1 MESLGLSKEQKKMV
15 ITLLMGAVLVVLN
28 QTLLSPALPSIM
40 ANLNVD
46 ATTVQWLTSAY
57 ALVEAIIIPLAAWF
71 MGRFSTR
78 VLFVGAM
85 SLFAMGSLVAAIAPA
100 FAFILLGRIMQ
111 AMATGVMMAMVI
123 SLILLSFPRE
133 SRGAAMGIVGL
144 VIGFAPAIGPTV
156 GGLLVD
162 LIGWRALFCVVVVLS
177 VVVILLALRSL
188 ENYEG
193 FPRSRFDVISVIFST
208 LGLAPLLYGL
218 SSFASSD
225 HIEVCIGLIVFGLIF
240 LALFAHR
247 QFSIDEPLLR
257 LEIMKSRRYR
267 TGAVTVMFLQATMIG
282 LGVLMPLYIQN
293 VLGYSATISGLIT
306 LPGAVLGALAG
317 LWAGK
322 MFDRH
327 GVRMITILGAIVGF
341 LSGIGMVL
349 YGVSSPVW
357 LVILANV
364 LNGVSLQFLTTPIN
378 TWGVNSL
385 DNDLVQHATSVTNTV
400 NQVGG
405 SLGTALIMSFSA
417 VGSSLAVGK
426 EGVDLIFAGYHMSF
440 GVVAVLMTI
449 VLILVVCFVR
459 NRKSDP
465 VPNAGAPAQKKEGSY
480 CVAEVM
486 NSNPLTIPV
495 NATMNEATQVLSD
508 NDASGAILV
517 DDESHVCGFI
527 SNSDILRFFSDETSV
542 ISGGNGIT
550 VVRYLDNEDI
560 RKRVARMSQISALK
574 VATKNVVGIQPNASF
589 EEACNMLAEKRL
601 KQLPV
606 IEDGKLVGTLHRH
619 DLMDFLSDVMKDEVV
634 QDYIAKEAQQ
644 AKQTQQQ

>member
-1 MESLGLSKEQKKMV
+1 
-15 ITLLMGAVLVVLN
+15 
-28 QTLLSPALPSIM
+28 
-40 ANLNVD
+40 
-46 ATTVQWLTSAY
+46 
-57 ALVEAIIIPLAAWF
+57 
-71 MGRFSTR
+71 
-78 VLFVGAM
+78 
-85 SLFAMGSLVAAIAPA
+85 
-100 FAFILLGRIMQ
+100 
-111 AMATGVMMAMVI
+111 
-123 SLILLSFPRE
+123 
-133 SRGAAMGIVGL
+133 
-144 VIGFAPAIGPTV
+144 
-156 GGLLVD
+156 
-162 LIGWRALFCVVVVLS
+162 
-177 VVVILLALRSL
+177 
-188 ENYEG
+188 
-193 FPRSRFDVISVIFST
+193 
-208 LGLAPLLYGL
+208 
-218 SSFASSD
+218 
-225 HIEVCIGLIVFGLIF
+225 
-240 LALFAHR
+240 
-247 QFSIDEPLLR
+247 
-257 LEIMKSRRYR
+257 
-267 TGAVTVMFLQATMIG
+267 
-282 LGVLMPLYIQN
+282 
-293 VLGYSATISGLIT
+293 
-306 LPGAVLGALAG
+306 
-317 LWAGK
+317 
-322 MFDRH
+322 
-327 GVRMITILGAIVGF
+327 
-341 LSGIGMVL
+341 
-349 YGVSSPVW
+349 
-357 LVILANV
+357 
-364 LNGVSLQFLTTPIN
+364 
-378 TWGVNSL
+378 
-385 DNDLVQHATSVTNTV
+385 
-400 NQVGG
+400 
-405 SLGTALIMSFSA
+405 
-417 VGSSLAVGK
+417 
-426 EGVDLIFAGYHMSF
+426 MSF

>member
-1 MESLGLSKEQKKMV
+1 MV

-40 ANLNVD
+40 EHLNVD

-57 ALVEAIIIPLAAWF
+57 ALVEAIVIPLAAWF

-78 VLFVGAM
+78 FLFIGAM
-85 SLFAMGSLVAAIAPA
+85 SLFACGSLVAAIAPM
-100 FAFILLGRIMQ
+100 FAFILLGRILQ

-162 LIGWRALFCVVVVLS
+162 LIGWRALFCVVVALS
-177 VVVILLALRSL
+177 VLVILLAARTL
-188 ENYEG
+188 ENYDG
-193 FPRSRFDVISVIFST
+193 FPRSRFDVVSVIFST

-225 HIEVCIGLIVFGLIF
+225 HAEVCVGLIIFGLIF

-267 TGAVTVMFLQATMIG
+267 TGAVTIMFLQATMIG

-293 VLGYSATISGLIT
+293 VLGFSATISGLVT

-317 LWAGK
+317 LYAGK
-322 MFDRH
+322 VFDRH
-327 GVRMITILGAIVGF
+327 GVRVITVVGASLGF
-341 LSGIGMVL
+341 LSGIGMML
-349 YGVSSPVW
+349 YDVQSPLW
-357 LVILANV
+357 FVILANV
-364 LNGVSLQFLTTPIN
+364 VNGVSLQCLTTPIN

-385 DNDLVQHATSVTNTV
+385 NNDLVQHATSVTNTL

-417 VGSSLAVGK
+417 VGSSMAIGK

-440 GVVAVLMTI
+440 IVVAVLLTI
-449 VLILVVCFVR
+449 VLVLVLFFIR
-459 NRKSDP
+459 NRKSDS
-465 VPNAGAPAQKKEGSY
+465 VAQADAPAEQKEGTYLVS
-480 CVAEVM
+480 EVM
-486 NSNPLTIPV
+486 NSNPLTIPA
-495 NATMNEATQVLSD
+495 NATMSEATQILAD
-508 NDASGAILV
+508 NEASGAILV
-517 DDESHVCGFI
+517 DDNQKVCGFI
-527 SNSDILRFFSDETSV
+527 SNSDILRYFSDEMSIV
-542 ISGGNGIT
+542 SGGSGIM

-560 RKRVARMSQISALK
+560 RKRVARMSQISALN
-574 VATKNVVGIQPNASF
+574 VATKNVVGISPNASF

-606 IEDGKLVGTLHRH
+606 IKDGTLVGMVHRH
-619 DLMDFLSDVMKDEVV
+619 DLMDFLSDVMKDDVV
-634 QDYIAKEAQQ
+634 REYAAKAASEASSD
-644 AKQTQQQ
+644 AAALGKATQG

>member
-40 ANLNVD
+40 SHLNVD

-85 SLFAMGSLVAAIAPA
+85 SLFALGSLVAAIAPA

-144 VIGFAPAIGPTV
+144 VIGFAPAVGPTV

-162 LIGWRALFCVVVVLS
+162 LIGWRALFCVVVALS
-177 VVVILLALRSL
+177 VVVILLAIRSL

-225 HIEVCIGLIVFGLIF
+225 HIEVCIGLIIFGLVF

-322 MFDRH
+322 IFDRH

-357 LVILANV
+357 FVILANV

-385 DNDLVQHATSVTNTV
+385 DNELVQHATSVTNTV

-417 VGSSLAVGK
+417 VGSSLAAGK
-426 EGVDLIFAGYHMSF
+426 EGIDLIFAGYHMSF

-449 VLILVVCFVR
+449 VLILVVFFVR

-465 VPNAGAPAQKKEGSY
+465 VPNAGAPAEKKEGSC

-486 NSNPLTIPV
+486 NTHPVTIPA
-495 NATMNEATQVLSD
+495 NATMNEATQVLAD
-508 NDASGAILV
+508 NEASGAILV
-517 DDESHVCGFI
+517 DEKSHVCGFI
-527 SNSDILRFFSDETSV
+527 SNSDILRFFSDETNV
-542 ISGGNGIT
+542 ISGSNGIT
-550 VVRYLDNEDI
+550 VIRYLDNEDI

-574 VATKNVVGIQPNASF
+574 VATKNVVGIKPNASF
-589 EEACNMLAEKRL
+589 EEACNLLAEKRL

-634 QDYIAKEAQQ
+634 QDYIAQESQGQHA
-644 AKQTQQQ
+644 

>member
-1 MESLGLSKEQKKMV
+1 MESLGLSKQQKKMV

-40 ANLNVD
+40 AHLNVD

-57 ALVEAIIIPLAAWF
+57 ALVEAIVIPLAAWF

-78 VLFVGAM
+78 FLFIGAM
-85 SLFAMGSLVAAIAPA
+85 SLFACGSLVAATAPM
-100 FAFILLGRIMQ
+100 FAFILLGRILQ

-162 LIGWRALFCVVVVLS
+162 LIGWRALFCVVVALS
-177 VVVILLALRSL
+177 VLVVLLASRTL

-218 SSFASSD
+218 SSFASSN
-225 HIEVCIGLIVFGLIF
+225 HVEVCAGLIVFGLIF
-240 LALFAHR
+240 LGLFAHR

-257 LEIMKSRRYR
+257 LEVMKSRRYR

-293 VLGYSATISGLIT
+293 VLGYSATISGLVT

-317 LWAGK
+317 LYAGK
-322 MFDRH
+322 VFDRN
-327 GVRMITILGAIVGF
+327 GVRMITIIGASLGFI
-341 LSGIGMVL
+341 SGIGMVF
-349 YGVSSPVW
+349 YDIQSPLW
-357 LVILANV
+357 FVILANV
-364 LNGVSLQFLTTPIN
+364 INGVSLQFLTTPIN

-385 DNDLVQHATSVTNTV
+385 NNDLVQHATSVTNTL

-417 VGSSLAVGK
+417 VGSSMAVGK
-426 EGVDLIFAGYHMSF
+426 EGVELVFAGYHMSYI
-440 GVVAVLMTI
+440 VVAVLLTV
-449 VLILVVCFVR
+449 VLLLVLFCVR
-459 NRKSDP
+459 NRKGDP
-465 VPNAGAPAQKKEGSY
+465 APNTDAPAEKEEGTYRVS
-480 CVAEVM
+480 EVM
-486 NSNPLTIPV
+486 NSHPLTIPA
-495 NATMNEATQVLSD
+495 NATMSEATQVLAD
-508 NDASGAILV
+508 NEASGAILV
-517 DDESHVCGFI
+517 DDDLKVCGFI

-542 ISGGNGIT
+542 ISGGSGIT

-560 RKRVARMSQISALK
+560 RQRVARMSQISALK
-574 VATKNVVGIQPNASF
+574 VATKNVVGIKSSATF

-606 IEDGKLVGTLHRH
+606 IEDGKLVGTVHRH
-619 DLMDFLSDVMKDEVV
+619 DLMDFLADVMKDDVV
-634 QDYIAKEAQQ
+634 RDYVAKNLEA
-644 AKQTQQQ
+644 AKN